1 VRQWVDEA
9 TTGVPGGWRVAASRP
24 DRRHTPVPA
33 LLLEDVAQGGARR
46 GDGRTGVRMDV
57 LPLAGEY
64 ITLICNNLSQK
75 VINQG
80 LRKQTC
86 FFAC

>member
-1 VRQWVDEA
+1 MREWNVRQWVDEA

-24 DRRHTPVPA
+24 DRHTPVPA

-46 GDGRTGVRMDV
+46 DGRTGVRMDV

-64 ITLICNNLSQK
+64 MTSFDTFCCNE
-75 VINQG
+75 
-80 LRKQTC
+80 
-86 FFAC
+86 